1 MRTRK
6 DKIQF
11 LNGLMTG
18 KRKLNELRPAAIHG
32 FLTQDEKNPNL
43 YHGKNPDVTLT
54 RVQLDEMKRENPN
67 SMFFIYVIP
76 GDL

>member
-1 MRTRK
+1 MKTRK

-18 KRKLNELRPAAIHG
+18 KRKLNELRPAIHG
-32 FLTQDEKNPNL
+32 FFTQDEKNPNL
-43 YHGKNPDVTLT
+43 FHKKNPNVTLT
-54 RVQLDEMKRENPN
+54 REQLDELERENPN